1 MKNQSWSGEIITVSK
16 TMSEKVYELLSEKI
30 LSHEIKPGEILLEG
44 GVSENLGISR
54 TPVREAF
61 RVLQHDGLVVKNPRG
76 GVTVT
81 ELTLEELA
89 EVSDLRM
96 TFEAYSIEYA
106 CDRITAEG
114 IRKLEG
120 AVNEIDEFFPS
131 TGSNQDVD
139 LIKLN
144 KLNTR
149 FHEILYEAADS
160 HYLQKILKIISLP
173 MLRYGLYS
181 LETQRQRE
189 RSWQDHKLIIRLLK
203 DRDKKGLKKLIRKH
217 VKDAAAAI
225 ARKLKGE

>member
-1 MKNQSWSGEIITVSK
+1 MKNQSWNSELLTISQ
-16 TMSEKVYELLSEKI
+16 TMSDKVYDLLREKI
-30 LSHEIKPGEILLEG
+30 LSQEIKPGEVLLEG
-44 GVSENLGISR
+44 SVSETLGISR

-76 GVTVT
+76 GVKVT
-81 ELTLEELA
+81 ALTLEELA

-96 TFEAYSIEYA
+96 TFEAYSIECA

-114 IRKLEG
+114 IRKLEE

-160 HYLQKILKIISLP
+160 QYLQKILKIISLP

-181 LETQRQRE
+181 LETRRQRE
-189 RSWQDHKLIIRLLK
+189 RSWRDHKLIIGLLK
-203 DRDKKGLKKLIRKH
+203 DRDKKGLKKLIRRH

-225 ARKLKGE
+225 AIKLNGN